1 MFDKNIYI
9 KIMRKNT
16 FLFVLFEKKRIFVE

>member
-9 KIMRKNT
+9 KIMIKKT
-16 FLFVLFEKKRIFVE
+16 LLFVLFEKKRIFVE